1 MSKITYNN
9 SSASKSRISN
19 TSGNHIFNNI
29 TKSECITIYENIK
42 NNKTIYNPNTNR
54 QLKYDSPITQKILQ
68 ECYKKYKMKELPN
81 SINPRNLFG
90 NKTPPVLSPNSPPGV
105 MPKSPPG
112 VMPVSPP
119 GVMPNSPPGAKTNKP
134 ISPPGVMP
142 NSPPGAKTNKPK
154 SPPGVMPKS
163 PPGAKTNKPVS
174 PPGVMPNSPP
184 GAKTNKPVSPP
195 GVMPNSPPN
204 QISIRIPLLD
214 YSDVGDLDKKTKND
228 IITKVKNQDCD
239 NIIQELANNK
249 NKIINPISNQLIGNK
264 SNITKY
270 ILYHCYH
277 NLNNK
282 NIEKIAKVETLSK
295 KKDLTKKTHELP
307 NDYTTIYNKFND
319 LRSNYSD
326 DKLEELLNQSNLNI
340 DIDLFKDFIKS
351 CKLIENKQTIPYE
364 NIVENHFNCIINLLS
379 KIKTTNYIVC
389 YDNKFV
395 EDLKLLSSKRINCVI
410 DKNKFIIKSILLSS
424 DSLYHYENIYESV
437 LNPFSYS
444 NLILINAIF
453 SRILIFNY
461 TGTKQIIC
469 PSKLNSSLAIKLYN
483 KRIPTKFAHNFS
495 DKIKTNNKF
504 NYITAFLNCFSQ
516 AFADNINVEDKKSI
530 DHFNN
535 ISSLYPNLTERE
547 CQDLTTILL
556 NNSRFAMLKKTTN
569 ILATNF
575 DGTVCQ
581 STLDKMAY
589 LYDILEN
596 YQPYKIPIQT
606 LNNIENNYKNR
617 GIKPY
622 SRELNIELSNLL
634 KDPKIE
640 LTMPVKLRLMAMF
653 EFNKNTNLAINYD
666 KGLFVFHGTAEK
678 LNSNVITSFLSTS
691 LNINVAIKYSHIY
704 TNPHIYIFKIKNID
718 STNAKYITFK
728 DQLQQILLLPG
739 TQLIEHNC
747 FDYFNYKFIFCDVIM
762 PTQTFINKLQK
773 EIEDNESKYKIKL
786 YNYDLNNYTINNYI
800 NIITYNTTSYSRFR
814 NNVYI
819 TDDNQYLFCNLLFE
833 TLKQSNQFL
842 NLKYTIHQLVINNIY
857 NFLVPNNTI
866 KYNLINYYNNGEILV
881 GWKYDSTLTPTN
893 KNPNY
898 KYDFAL
904 LLPDIFCNNTDL
916 ANNLSYLVAQD
927 NKLKRVWFK
936 TTGIFN
942 GVAGQ
947 DITLDDLVP
956 GILNKIFE
964 EKKNKII
971 NTVEIYNNNKINVSS
986 IIKTSYDKLVEFKT
1000 TNQLKNILDE
1010 QMNLITNILKIPS
1023 DSEEYKDLVEMFDI
1037 ILKYMTAKIDFVL
1050 NLDIDELIKTINN
1063 KMKIS
1068 GGKIKKYSSSSSE
1081 KITQKKSK
1089 TKTDNELYASTD
1101 PTRFDEYGYEITNV
1115 SYSSTQTISL
1125 AAFKGILKKYYT

>member
-1 MSKITYNN
+1 
-9 SSASKSRISN
+9 
-19 TSGNHIFNNI
+19 
-29 TKSECITIYENIK
+29 
-42 NNKTIYNPNTNR
+42 
-54 QLKYDSPITQKILQ
+54 
-68 ECYKKYKMKELPN
+68 
-81 SINPRNLFG
+81 
-90 NKTPPVLSPNSPPGV
+90 
-105 MPKSPPG
+105 
-112 VMPVSPP
+112 
-119 GVMPNSPPGAKTNKP
+119 MPNSL
-134 ISPPGVMP
+134 
-142 NSPPGAKTNKPK
+142 PGAKTNKPK
-154 SPPGVMPKS
+154 
-163 PPGAKTNKPVS
+163 
-174 PPGVMPNSPP
+174 
-184 GAKTNKPVSPP
+184 
-195 GVMPNSPPN
+195 SPPN

-214 YSDVGDLDKKTKND
+214 YSDVSDLDKKTKND

-239 NIIQELANNK
+239 YIIQELANK
-249 NKIINPISNQLIGNK
+249 KKKIINPISNQLISNK
-264 SNITKY
+264 SNIAKF
-270 ILYHCYH
+270 ILYHCYY

-282 NIEKIAKVETLSK
+282 NIEKVAKVETLSK
-295 KKDLTKKTHELP
+295 KTNKLP
-307 NDYTTIYNKFND
+307 NDYTNIYNKFND

-326 DKLEELLNQSNLNI
+326 DKLEELLNQSNVNI
-340 DIDLFKDFIKS
+340 DMVLFKDFIKS

-364 NIVENHFNCIINLLS
+364 NIVENHFNCIIKLLS

-389 YDNKFV
+389 YDNKFA

-495 DKIKTNNKF
+495 DKIEINNKF

-516 AFADNINVEDKKSI
+516 EFADNINVEDKKSI

-535 ISSLYPNLTERE
+535 ISGLYPNLTERE
-547 CQDLTTILL
+547 CQDLTIVLL
-556 NNSRFAMLKKTTN
+556 NNSRFAMLNKTTN

-581 STLDKMAY
+581 STLDKMTY

-596 YQPYKIPIQT
+596 YQPYKIPIQS
-606 LNNIENNYKNR
+606 LHNIENNYKNR

-634 KDPKIE
+634 KDPNIE
-640 LTMPVKLRLMAMF
+640 LTQIVKSRLMAMF
-653 EFNKNTNLAINYD
+653 EFNKNTNLTINYD

-678 LNSNVITSFLSTS
+678 LNSSVITSFLSTS
-691 LNINVAIKYSHIY
+691 LNINVAIKYSYTY

-718 STNAKYITFK
+718 STNAKYITFN

-773 EIEDNESKYKIKL
+773 EIETNSSKYKIKS
-786 YNYDLNNYTINNYI
+786 YNYDLTNYNINNYI
-800 NIITYNTTSYSRFR
+800 NIITYNSSSLNNISIFR
-814 NNVYI
+814 NSLYI
-819 TDDNQYLFCNLLFE
+819 TTDNQYLLCMLLFE
-833 TLKQSNQFL
+833 AQKQNNPYL
-842 NLKYTIHQLVINNIY
+842 NLKYTIHQLIINNIY
-857 NFLVPNNTI
+857 HYLVPNNTI
-866 KYNLINYYNNGEILV
+866 KYNLINFNNGEILT
-881 GWKYDSTLTPTN
+881 GWKYDSTLTSTN

-898 KYDFAL
+898 KYDFKL

-956 GILNKIFE
+956 EILNKIFE

-1000 TNQLKNILDE
+1000 TNELKNILDE
-1010 QMNLITNILKIPS
+1010 HMNLITNILKIPS
-1023 DSEEYKDLVEMFDI
+1023 DSEEYKELLEMFDI
-1037 ILKYMTAKIDFVL
+1037 ILKYMTSKIDFIL
-1050 NLDIDELIKTINN
+1050 NLDIDELIKTVNN
-1063 KMKIS
+1063 KMNIS
-1068 GGKIKKYSSSSSE
+1068 GGKIKKYSSNSSE
-1081 KITQKKSK
+1081 KTTKKSK
-1089 TKTDNELYASTD
+1089 SDNELYVSTD

-1115 SYSSTQTISL
+1115 DYSSTQTISL